1 MLVDAITNV
10 YGNLS
15 GPEQYSLKKVI
26 RNITGAFQT
35 YFGDWTVGIGLEEQV
50 IEKSVLK
57 KKILPQLT
65 HCHVLFHHPRS

>member
-50 IEKSVLK
+50 RRGKVS
-57 KKILPQLT
+57 
-65 HCHVLFHHPRS
+65 

>member
-50 IEKSVLK
+50 RRGNSVLK
-57 KKILPQLT
+57 KIY
-65 HCHVLFHHPRS
+65 CRS